1 MSQTVIFSVGVVIY
15 AITVVGAIMSGGIWL
30 GGRASEEAS
39 PEIRRERR
47 RQIEENEPPSD

>member
-30 GGRASEEAS
+30 GGRANEEAS

-47 RQIEENEPPSD
+47 RQIEENEPPTD